1 MGLGVEVFVLL
12 SALFDSYLD
21 VLQVTGTCKAFQD
34 DMVKYLT
41 TFLEPWFKT
50 PNCATYQIA
59 FKARNSSHNKRDE
72 IIKSIAGT
80 LQFMQPS

>member
-1 MGLGVEVFVLL
+1 MLYCLNNNGTKII
-12 SALFDSYLD
+12 YLI
-21 VLQVTGTCKAFQD
+21 QVTGTCKAFQD
-34 DMVKYLT
+34 DMLKYLT

-72 IIKSIAGT
+72 IIKSIAGSVG
-80 LQFMQPS
+80 LYR